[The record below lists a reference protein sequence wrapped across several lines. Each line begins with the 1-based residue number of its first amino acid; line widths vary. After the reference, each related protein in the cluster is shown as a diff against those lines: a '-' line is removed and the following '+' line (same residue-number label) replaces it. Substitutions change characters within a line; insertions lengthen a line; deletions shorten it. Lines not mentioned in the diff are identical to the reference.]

1 MPDLGSEWDIRGA
14 RKHCK
19 PGPSEC
25 LCEMGSEKAKG
36 NINKKDGTVYGRPQK
51 YFGGERDYPKSKGMF

>member
-1 MPDLGSEWDIRGA
+1 MPDLGSEWNIRGA

-25 LCEMGSEKAKG
+25 LCEMSSEKAKG
-36 NINKKDGTVYGRPQK
+36 NINKKDGTVYGRPPEILWGRK
-51 YFGGERDYPKSKGMF
+51 RLPKK